1 MLRLRR
7 SRDPGNGQ
15 NSQTQEHNNE
25 LVLAVSNN
33 DDVKTSGEMEM
44 QQQGKAGSS
53 NLEPISGTKRPREGT
68 LHSFF
73 GKSISQSKAASFI
86 QQSPP
91 TIAEVVVREV
101 AGIALTLSFG
111 SCNCLLSIKNF

>member
-25 LVLAVSNN
+25 LLVLAFSSN
-33 DDVKTSGEMEM
+33 DDVKTSGEIET
-44 QQQGKAGSS
+44 QQQDKAGSS
-53 NLEPISGTKRPREGT
+53 HLEPISGTKRPREGT

-73 GKSISQSKAASFI
+73 GRSISQSKAASVI
-86 QQSPP
+86 QQFRFN
-91 TIAEVVVREV
+91 T
-101 AGIALTLSFG
+101 LTDF
-111 SCNCLLSIKNF
+111 LSIGIQLFKRNSNR